1 MFLLQK
7 RTMGLASKM
16 SMTATVMMMVLM
28 VLMMLMRMMMRTMM
42 MMTIIVMMLQRTY
55 FAMRIPG
62 RKIRIL

>member
-16 SMTATVMMMVLM
+16 SMTATVMMM